1 MLSNK
6 SLALALCLTIT
17 GCAQT
22 PQNDAEGGH
31 WWSFGSD
38 KAATKDAVTQT
49 DAKPDAKP
57 AAGAKPA
64 APVTAAASAKPAAPV
79 AAAAAKPAA
88 PVAAAASAKPAAPV
102 AAAASAKPAALVA
115 ASAAPEA
122 KADTGSSWWPFSSKS
137 ADEKAADAKAD
148 LKADLKA
155 ATPAPA
161 AAPAAPVVAKT
172 DSETHWWWPFE
183 STSKPKPLAKVDVTN
198 VPMPDPKI
206 TQAWLDDY
214 EPRLRA
220 AIKDSNLQLERR
232 DNVLVVIAPVDGSYN
247 PKRPTMLLPVTLGP
261 FTRVAKAVEADP
273 KTAVL
278 VLGHVDA
285 TGSAPASQALTKER
299 AVSIASIF
307 SLSGLKQDRLML
319 RGMGDM
325 MPRAANDS
333 TQGRALNRRMEIMFT
348 QRTTML
354 ALLSKYN
361 SGKTPPVAEMVAVQ
375 DVPAPVAKAP
385 AKKAVAKKAA
395 AKPAAKKAPA
405 KPAAKKPAPAKAK
418 AKAAAPA
425 ANDQAKN

>member
-38 KAATKDAVTQT
+38 KAATKDAVTQA
-49 DAKPDAKP
+49 DAKPEAKPDAKP

-64 APVTAAASAKPAAPV
+64 APV
-79 AAAAAKPAA
+79 AAAAAAPAPA
-88 PVAAAASAKPAAPV
+88 PA
-102 AAAASAKPAALVA
+102 
-115 ASAAPEA
+115 A
-122 KADTGSSWWPFSSKS
+122 KADTGSSWWPFSSKT

-155 ATPAPA
+155 AEPAPT
-161 AAPAAPVVAKT
+161 VAKNDT
-172 DSETHWWWPFE
+172 ETHWWWPFE
-183 STSKPKPLAKVDVTN
+183 SKPKPLAKVDVTN

-247 PKRPTMLLPVTLGP
+247 PKRPAMLLPVTLGP

-285 TGSAPASQALTKER
+285 TGTAPASQALTKER
-299 AVSIASIF
+299 AQSIASIF

-319 RGMGDM
+319 RGMGDL

-333 TQGRALNRRMEIMFT
+333 NQGRALNRRMEIMFT

-354 ALLSKYN
+354 ALLSKYQ

-375 DVPAPVAKAP
+375 DVPAPAPAAKAP
-385 AKKAVAKKAA
+385 AKKAPAAKKAA

-418 AKAAAPA
+418 AAAP

>member
-38 KAATKDAVTQT
+38 KAATKDAVSQADT
-49 DAKPDAKP
+49 KPDAKP
-57 AAGAKPA
+57 AVAAK
-64 APVTAAASAKPAAPV
+64 APAPV
-79 AAAAAKPAA
+79 APAAAAPAQA
-88 PVAAAASAKPAAPV
+88 PV
-102 AAAASAKPAALVA
+102 
-115 ASAAPEA
+115 A
-122 KADTGSSWWPFSSKS
+122 KADTGSSWCPFSTK
-137 ADEKAADAKAD
+137 ADDAKAD

-155 ATPAPA
+155 ATPASGAPA
-161 AAPAAPVVAKT
+161 AAPAAAPAVAKT
-172 DSETHWWWPFE
+172 DTDTKWWWPFE
-183 STSKPKPLAKVDVTN
+183 SKPKPLAKVDVAN
-198 VPMPDPKI
+198 IPMPDPKI

-214 EPRLRA
+214 EPRLRL

-247 PKRPTMLLPVTLGP
+247 PKRPAMLLPVTLGP
-261 FTRVAKAVEADP
+261 FTRVAKAVEGDP

-285 TGSAPASQALTKER
+285 SGAEPVSQALTKER
-299 AVSIASIF
+299 AQSIASIF

-319 RGMGDM
+319 RGMGDL

-333 TQGRALNRRMEIMFT
+333 TQGRALNRRMEILFT

-361 SGKTPPVAEMVAVQ
+361 SANPPKAEMVAVQ
-375 DVPAPVAKAP
+375 DVPAPAAAPVKKAAAP
-385 AKKAVAKKAA
+385 AKKTVAKKAA

-405 KPAAKKPAPAKAK
+405 KPAAKKPAPAKA
-418 AKAAAPA
+418 AAPA
-425 ANDQAKN
+425 ATNDQAKN

>member
-1 MLSNK
+1 
-6 SLALALCLTIT
+6 LALALCLTIT

-38 KAATKDAVTQT
+38 KATTKDVATQT

-64 APVTAAASAKPAAPV
+64 APV
-79 AAAAAKPAA
+79 AAAAAPTPAPA
-88 PVAAAASAKPAAPV
+88 PV
-102 AAAASAKPAALVA
+102 
-115 ASAAPEA
+115 A
-122 KADTGSSWWPFSSKS
+122 KADTGSSWWPFSSKN
-137 ADEKAADAKAD
+137 ADDKAAVAKAD
-148 LKADLKA
+148 LKADVKA
-155 ATPAPA
+155 AEPAPA
-161 AAPAAPVVAKT
+161 VAKNDT
-172 DSETHWWWPFE
+172 ETHWWWPFE
-183 STSKPKPLAKVDVTN
+183 SKPKPLAKVDVTN

-247 PKRPTMLLPVTLGP
+247 PKRPEMLLPVTLGP

-285 TGSAPASQALTKER
+285 TGSAPASQALTKQR
-299 AVSIASIF
+299 AQSIASIF

-319 RGMGDM
+319 RGMGDL

-333 TQGRALNRRMEIMFT
+333 SQGRALNRRMEIMFT

-354 ALLSKYN
+354 ALLSKYQ

-375 DVPAPVAKAP
+375 DVPAPAAKATAKKAP
-385 AKKAVAKKAA
+385 AAKKATAKKAA
-395 AKPAAKKAPA
+395 AKPATKKAPA
-405 KPAAKKPAPAKAK
+405 KPAAKKAAPAKAK
-418 AKAAAPA
+418 AADP

>member
-1 MLSNK
+1 
-6 SLALALCLTIT
+6 A
-17 GCAQT
+17 
-22 PQNDAEGGH
+22 
-31 WWSFGSD
+31 
-38 KAATKDAVTQT
+38 
-49 DAKPDAKP
+49 P
-57 AAGAKPA
+57 APA
-64 APVTAAASAKPAAPV
+64 PAPAPV
-79 AAAAAKPAA
+79 
-88 PVAAAASAKPAAPV
+88 
-102 AAAASAKPAALVA
+102 
-115 ASAAPEA
+115 A

-148 LKADLKA
+148 LTADLKA

-161 AAPAAPVVAKT
+161 AAPAVAKNDT
-172 DSETHWWWPFE
+172 ETHWWWPFE
-183 STSKPKPLAKVDVTN
+183 SKPKPLAKVDVTN

-247 PKRPTMLLPVTLGP
+247 PKRPAMLLPVTLGP

-299 AVSIASIF
+299 AQSIASIF

-319 RGMGDM
+319 RGMGDL

-333 TQGRALNRRMEIMFT
+333 NQGRALNRRMEIMFT

-375 DVPAPVAKAP
+375 DVPAPAPVAKTA
-385 AKKAVAKKAA
+385 AKKAPVAKKAA

-418 AKAAAPA
+418 AATPA

>member
-49 DAKPDAKP
+49 DAKP
-57 AAGAKPA
+57 AAGAKP
-64 APVTAAASAKPAAPV
+64 VAPV
-79 AAAAAKPAA
+79 AAAAAAPA
-88 PVAAAASAKPAAPV
+88 PAAAAAPAPV
-102 AAAASAKPAALVA
+102 
-115 ASAAPEA
+115 A
-122 KADTGSSWWPFSSKS
+122 KADTGSSWWPFFSKS

-155 ATPAPA
+155 ATPAATPD
-161 AAPAAPVVAKT
+161 AAPAVAKT
-172 DSETHWWWPFE
+172 DTETKWWWPFE
-183 STSKPKPLAKVDVTN
+183 SKPKPLAKVDVTN

-232 DNVLVVIAPVDGSYN
+232 ENVLVVIAPVDGSYN
-247 PKRPTMLLPVTLGP
+247 PKRPAMLLPVTLGP
-261 FTRVAKAVEADP
+261 FTRVAKAVEGDP

-278 VLGHVDA
+278 VLGHVDTNGA
-285 TGSAPASQALTKER
+285 EPVSQALTRER
-299 AVSIASIF
+299 AQSIASIF
-307 SLSGLKQDRLML
+307 SLSGLKQDRLMM
-319 RGMGDM
+319 RGMGDL

-333 TQGRALNRRMEIMFT
+333 NQGRALNRRMEILFT

-361 SGKTPPVAEMVAVQ
+361 SGKPPVADMVAVQ
-375 DVPAPVAKAP
+375 TAPAPVPAPAAKKAAP
-385 AKKAVAKKAA
+385 AKKAPSKKAAAKPAAKKAA
-395 AKPAAKKAPA
+395 AKPAAKKA
-405 KPAAKKPAPAKAK
+405 AP
-418 AKAAAPA
+418 KAAAPA

>member
-38 KAATKDAVTQT
+38 KAATKDTVTQT

-64 APVTAAASAKPAAPV
+64 APV
-79 AAAAAKPAA
+79 AAAAAAPAPA
-88 PVAAAASAKPAAPV
+88 PAPA
-102 AAAASAKPAALVA
+102 
-115 ASAAPEA
+115 A
-122 KADTGSSWWPFSSKS
+122 KADTGSSWWPFSSKT

-155 ATPAPA
+155 AEPAPA
-161 AAPAAPVVAKT
+161 VAKNDT
-172 DSETHWWWPFE
+172 ETHWWWPFE
-183 STSKPKPLAKVDVTN
+183 SKPKPLAKVDVTN

-247 PKRPTMLLPVTLGP
+247 PKRPAMLLPVTLGP

-285 TGSAPASQALTKER
+285 TGTAPASQALTKER
-299 AVSIASIF
+299 AQSIASIF

-319 RGMGDM
+319 RGMGDL

-333 TQGRALNRRMEIMFT
+333 NQGRTLNRRMEIMFT

-354 ALLSKYN
+354 ALLSKYQ
-361 SGKTPPVAEMVAVQ
+361 SGKTPPAAEMVAVQ
-375 DVPAPVAKAP
+375 DVPAPAPAAKAP
-385 AKKAVAKKAA
+385 AKKAPAKKAA

-418 AKAAAPA
+418 AAAPA
-425 ANDQAKN
+425 TDQAKN

>member
-49 DAKPDAKP
+49 DAKPEAKPDAKP

-64 APVTAAASAKPAAPV
+64 APV
-79 AAAAAKPAA
+79 AAAAAPA
-88 PVAAAASAKPAAPV
+88 
-102 AAAASAKPAALVA
+102 
-115 ASAAPEA
+115 A
-122 KADTGSSWWPFSSKS
+122 KADTGSSWWPFSSKT

-155 ATPAPA
+155 AEPAPA
-161 AAPAAPVVAKT
+161 ATPAVVKNDT
-172 DSETHWWWPFE
+172 ETKWWWPFE
-183 STSKPKPLAKVDVTN
+183 SKPKPLAKVDVTN

-247 PKRPTMLLPVTLGP
+247 PKRPAMLLPVTLGP

-285 TGSAPASQALTKER
+285 TGTAPASQALTKER
-299 AVSIASIF
+299 AQSIASIF

-319 RGMGDM
+319 RGMGDL

-333 TQGRALNRRMEIMFT
+333 NQGRALNRRMEIMFT

-354 ALLSKYN
+354 ALLSKYQ

-375 DVPAPVAKAP
+375 DVPAPAPAAKAAAKKAP
-385 AKKAVAKKAA
+385 AAKKAA

-418 AKAAAPA
+418 AATP

>member
-79 AAAAAKPAA
+79 AAAPAPA
-88 PVAAAASAKPAAPV
+88 PVV
-102 AAAASAKPAALVA
+102 
-115 ASAAPEA
+115 

-137 ADEKAADAKAD
+137 TDEKAADAKAD

-161 AAPAAPVVAKT
+161 AAPAAPVIAKT

-261 FTRVAKAVEADP
+261 FTRVAK
-273 KTAVL
+273 
-278 VLGHVDA
+278 
-285 TGSAPASQALTKER
+285 
-299 AVSIASIF
+299 
-307 SLSGLKQDRLML
+307 DRK
-319 RGMGDM
+319 
-325 MPRAANDS
+325 S
-333 TQGRALNRRMEIMFT
+333 
-348 QRTTML
+348 
-354 ALLSKYN
+354 
-361 SGKTPPVAEMVAVQ
+361 VV
-375 DVPAPVAKAP
+375 
-385 AKKAVAKKAA
+385 
-395 AKPAAKKAPA
+395 
-405 KPAAKKPAPAKAK
+405 
-418 AKAAAPA
+418 
-425 ANDQAKN
+425 

>member
-1 MLSNK
+1 MFCKRLFNGSTRPSGFFSFCGYLMLSNK

-38 KAATKDAVTQT
+38 KAATKDAVTKT
-49 DAKPDAKP
+49 DAVPDAKP
-57 AAGAKPA
+57 
-64 APVTAAASAKPAAPV
+64 
-79 AAAAAKPAA
+79 
-88 PVAAAASAKPAAPV
+88 
-102 AAAASAKPAALVA
+102 
-115 ASAAPEA
+115 
-122 KADTGSSWWPFSSKS
+122 

-155 ATPAPA
+155 ADPTTPA
-161 AAPAAPVVAKT
+161 VAKT
-172 DSETHWWWPFE
+172 DTDTKWWWPFE
-183 STSKPKPLAKVDVTN
+183 SKPKPLAKVDVTN

-232 DNVLVVIAPVDGSYN
+232 ENVLVVIAPVDGSYN
-247 PKRPTMLLPVTLGP
+247 PKRPAMLLPVTLGP
-261 FTRVAKAVEADP
+261 FTRVAKAVEGDP

-278 VLGHVDA
+278 VLGHVDTNGA
-285 TGSAPASQALTKER
+285 EPASQALTRER
-299 AVSIASIF
+299 AQSIASIF
-307 SLSGLKQDRLML
+307 SLSGLKQDRLMM
-319 RGMGDM
+319 RGMGDL

-333 TQGRALNRRMEIMFT
+333 NQGRALNRRMEIMFT

-361 SGKTPPVAEMVAVQ
+361 SGKPPVAEMVAVQ
-375 DVPAPVAKAP
+375 TAPAPVPAPAAKKAAP
-385 AKKAVAKKAA
+385 AKKAPVKKAAVKPVAKKAA
-395 AKPAAKKAPA
+395 AKPAAKKAAPKA
-405 KPAAKKPAPAKAK
+405 DAPAT
-418 AKAAAPA
+418 
-425 ANDQAKN
+425 NDQAKN

>member
-38 KAATKDAVTQT
+38 KATTKDAVTQA
-49 DAKPDAKP
+49 DAKPEAKPDAKP

-64 APVTAAASAKPAAPV
+64 APV
-79 AAAAAKPAA
+79 AAAAAALTPA
-88 PVAAAASAKPAAPV
+88 PA
-102 AAAASAKPAALVA
+102 
-115 ASAAPEA
+115 A
-122 KADTGSSWWPFSSKS
+122 KADTGSSWWPFSSKT

-155 ATPAPA
+155 AEPAPA
-161 AAPAAPVVAKT
+161 VAKT
-172 DSETHWWWPFE
+172 DTETHWWWPFE
-183 STSKPKPLAKVDVTN
+183 SKPKPLAKVDVTN

-247 PKRPTMLLPVTLGP
+247 PKRPAMLLPVTLGP

-285 TGSAPASQALTKER
+285 TGTAPASQALTKER
-299 AVSIASIF
+299 AQSIASIF

-319 RGMGDM
+319 RGMGDL

-333 TQGRALNRRMEIMFT
+333 SQGRALNRRMEIMFT

-354 ALLSKYN
+354 ALLSKYQ

-375 DVPAPVAKAP
+375 DVPAPAPAAKAP
-385 AKKAVAKKAA
+385 AKKASTAKKAA

-405 KPAAKKPAPAKAK
+405 KPAAKKAAPAK

-425 ANDQAKN
+425 NDQAKN

>member
-17 GCAQT
+17 GCAQN
-22 PQNDAEGGH
+22 PQNDASGEH

-38 KAATKDAVTQT
+38 KAAAKDVT
-49 DAKPDAKP
+49 
-57 AAGAKPA
+57 
-64 APVTAAASAKPAAPV
+64 
-79 AAAAAKPAA
+79 
-88 PVAAAASAKPAAPV
+88 
-102 AAAASAKPAALVA
+102 
-115 ASAAPEA
+115 A
-122 KADTGSSWWPFSSKS
+122 KAD
-137 ADEKAADAKAD
+137 AKAADAKAD

-161 AAPAAPVVAKT
+161 AAPAVAKAESDT
-172 DSETHWWWPFE
+172 KWWWPFE
-183 STSKPKPLAKVDVTN
+183 SKPKPLNKVDVTN
-198 VPMPDPKI
+198 IPMPDPKI

-247 PKRPTMLLPVTLGP
+247 PKRPAMLLPVTLGP
-261 FTRVAKAVEADP
+261 FTRVAKAVEKDP

-278 VLGHVDA
+278 VLGHIDTVQN
-285 TGSAPASQALTKER
+285 QALTKER
-299 AVSIASIF
+299 AQSIASIF

-319 RGMGDM
+319 RGMGDL

-361 SGKTPPVAEMVAVQ
+361 SPNPPKPELVAVQ
-375 DVPAPVAKAP
+375 DVVAPAPVAKKAVAAKKTP
-385 AKKAVAKKAA
+385 AKKTAAKPAAKKAA
-395 AKPAAKKAPA
+395 AKPAAKKPVA
-405 KPAAKKPAPAKAK
+405 
-418 AKAAAPA
+418 AKAAAPAKKVA

>member
-79 AAAAAKPAA
+79 EAAAA
-88 PVAAAASAKPAAPV
+88 PV
-102 AAAASAKPAALVA
+102 
-115 ASAAPEA
+115 A

-155 ATPAPA
+155 ATPAPTA
-161 AAPAAPVVAKT
+161 TPAAPAIAKT

-183 STSKPKPLAKVDVTN
+183 SKPKPLAKVDVTN

-354 ALLSKYN
+354 ALLSKYS

-375 DVPAPVAKAP
+375 DVPAPAAVAKAP
-385 AKKAVAKKAA
+385 AKKAVAKKSA

-405 KPAAKKPAPAKAK
+405 KPVAKKPAPAKAK
-418 AKAAAPA
+418 VAAPV

>member
-49 DAKPDAKP
+49 DAKPDTKP
-57 AAGAKPA
+57 AADAKP
-64 APVTAAASAKPAAPV
+64 VAPV
-79 AAAAAKPAA
+79 AAAP
-88 PVAAAASAKPAAPV
+88 ASAPI
-102 AAAASAKPAALVA
+102 
-115 ASAAPEA
+115 A
-122 KADTGSSWWPFSSKS
+122 KADTGFNWWPFSAKS
-137 ADEKAADAKAD
+137 ADEKAAEAKAD
-148 LKADLKA
+148 LKADLQA
-155 ATPAPA
+155 ATPAP
-161 AAPAAPVVAKT
+161 VTKT
-172 DSETHWWWPFE
+172 DTEAHWWWPFD
-183 STSKPKPLAKVDVTN
+183 TKPKPLAKVDVTN
-198 VPMPDPKI
+198 VQMPDPKV

-247 PKRPTMLLPVTLGP
+247 PKRPAMLLPVTLGP

-285 TGSAPASQALTKER
+285 TGSAPASQALSKER
-299 AVSIASIF
+299 AQSIASIF

-319 RGMGDM
+319 RGMGDL

-333 TQGRALNRRMEIMFT
+333 SQGRALNRRMEIMFT

-354 ALLSKYN
+354 ALLSQYN

-375 DVPAPVAKAP
+375 DVPAPAPAAKAP
-385 AKKAVAKKAA
+385 AKKAPAKKAA
-395 AKPAAKKAPA
+395 AKPAAKSAAKKAPA

-418 AKAAAPA
+418 AAAPA
-425 ANDQAKN
+425 SNDQAKN

>member
-38 KAATKDAVTQT
+38 KAATKDPVAQT
-49 DAKPDAKP
+49 DAKPDTKPDAKP
-57 AAGAKPA
+57 AAGAKP
-64 APVTAAASAKPAAPV
+64 VEPV
-79 AAAAAKPAA
+79 AAAAAPA
-88 PVAAAASAKPAAPV
+88 PA
-102 AAAASAKPAALVA
+102 
-115 ASAAPEA
+115 A
-122 KADTGSSWWPFSSKS
+122 KADTGYSWWPFSTKS
-137 ADEKAADAKAD
+137 AEEKAADAKAD

-155 ATPAPA
+155 ATPASD
-161 AAPAAPVVAKT
+161 AAPVVAKT
-172 DSETHWWWPFE
+172 DSEPRWWWPFE
-183 STSKPKPLAKVDVTN
+183 SKPKPLAKVDVTN
-198 VPMPDPKI
+198 VQMPDPKI
-206 TQAWLDDY
+206 TQAWLDEY

-232 DNVLVVIAPVDGSYN
+232 ESTLVVIAPVDGSYN
-247 PKRPTMLLPVTLGP
+247 PKRPAMLLPVTLGP

-285 TGSAPASQALTKER
+285 TGSAPASQALSKER
-299 AVSIASIF
+299 AQSIASIF

-319 RGMGDM
+319 RGMGDL

-333 TQGRALNRRMEIMFT
+333 NQGRALNRRMEIMFT

-375 DVPAPVAKAP
+375 NVPAPAPAAKAP
-385 AKKAVAKKAA
+385 AKKATAKKAA
-395 AKPAAKKAPA
+395 AKPAAKKAAA
-405 KPAAKKPAPAKAK
+405 KPAAKKPATAK
-418 AKAAAPA
+418 AKAAPA
-425 ANDQAKN
+425 SNDQAKN

>member
-22 PQNDAEGGH
+22 PQNDADGGH

-38 KAATKDAVTQT
+38 KAAAKDAVTST
-49 DAKPDAKP
+49 DAKP

-64 APVTAAASAKPAAPV
+64 APV
-79 AAAAAKPAA
+79 AAAAAPAD
-88 PVAAAASAKPAAPV
+88 
-102 AAAASAKPAALVA
+102 
-115 ASAAPEA
+115 
-122 KADTGSSWWPFSSKS
+122 KADSGSSWWPFSSKG
-137 ADEKAADAKAD
+137 ADDKTADAKAD

-161 AAPAAPVVAKT
+161 AAPAVAKS

-183 STSKPKPLAKVDVTN
+183 SKPKPLAKVDVTN

-247 PKRPTMLLPVTLGP
+247 PKRPAMLLPVTLGP

-285 TGSAPASQALTKER
+285 TGTAPASQALSKER
-299 AVSIASIF
+299 AQSIASIF

-319 RGMGDM
+319 RGMGDL

-333 TQGRALNRRMEIMFT
+333 NQGRALNRRMEIMFT

-375 DVPAPVAKAP
+375 NVPAPAPAAAKAP
-385 AKKAVAKKAA
+385 AKKAAVAKKAA

-405 KPAAKKPAPAKAK
+405 KPAAKKVAPAKAK
-418 AKAAAPA
+418 AAASAS
-425 ANDQAKN
+425 DQAKN

>member
-49 DAKPDAKP
+49 DAKPDAKL

-64 APVTAAASAKPAAPV
+64 APVAAASAKPAAPL
-79 AAAAAKPAA
+79 AAASVKPAA
-88 PVAAAASAKPAAPV
+88 PVAAAPAPAPV
-102 AAAASAKPAALVA
+102 
-115 ASAAPEA
+115 A

-161 AAPAAPVVAKT
+161 APAAAVVAKT

-361 SGKTPPVAEMVAVQ
+361 SGKTLPVAEMVAVQ
-375 DVPAPVAKAP
+375 DVPAPAAAAKAP
-385 AKKAVAKKAA
+385 AKKAVAKKSA

-418 AKAAAPA
+418 AKAAAPV

>member
-38 KAATKDAVTQT
+38 KATTKDVVTQT

-64 APVTAAASAKPAAPV
+64 APVTAAAAPTPAPTPAPAPV
-79 AAAAAKPAA
+79 
-88 PVAAAASAKPAAPV
+88 
-102 AAAASAKPAALVA
+102 
-115 ASAAPEA
+115 A
-122 KADTGSSWWPFSSKS
+122 KADTGSSWWPFSSKN
-137 ADEKAADAKAD
+137 ADDKAAVAKAD
-148 LKADLKA
+148 LKADVKA
-155 ATPAPA
+155 AEPAPA
-161 AAPAAPVVAKT
+161 VAKNDT
-172 DSETHWWWPFE
+172 ETHWWWPFE
-183 STSKPKPLAKVDVTN
+183 SKPKPLAKVDVTN

-247 PKRPTMLLPVTLGP
+247 PKRPEMLLPVTLGP

-285 TGSAPASQALTKER
+285 TGSAPASQALTKQR
-299 AVSIASIF
+299 AQSIASIF

-319 RGMGDM
+319 RGMGDL

-333 TQGRALNRRMEIMFT
+333 SQGRALNRRMEIMFT

-354 ALLSKYN
+354 ALLSKYQ

-375 DVPAPVAKAP
+375 DVPAPAAKATAKKAP
-385 AKKAVAKKAA
+385 AAKKATAKKAA
-395 AKPAAKKAPA
+395 AKPATKKAPA
-405 KPAAKKPAPAKAK
+405 KPAAKKAAPAKAK
-418 AKAAAPA
+418 VADP

>member
-38 KAATKDAVTQT
+38 KASTKDALTQADT
-49 DAKPDAKP
+49 KPEAKPDAKPDAKP

-64 APVTAAASAKPAAPV
+64 APV
-79 AAAAAKPAA
+79 AAAAAA
-88 PVAAAASAKPAAPV
+88 PASAPA
-102 AAAASAKPAALVA
+102 PA
-115 ASAAPEA
+115 A

-155 ATPAPA
+155 ADPAPA
-161 AAPAAPVVAKT
+161 VAKT
-172 DSETHWWWPFE
+172 DTETHWWWPFE
-183 STSKPKPLAKVDVTN
+183 SKPKPLAKVDVTN

-247 PKRPTMLLPVTLGP
+247 PKRPAMLLPVTLGP

-285 TGSAPASQALTKER
+285 TGTAPASQALTKER
-299 AVSIASIF
+299 AQSIASIF

-319 RGMGDM
+319 RGMGDL

-333 TQGRALNRRMEIMFT
+333 SQGRALNRRMEIMFT

-354 ALLSKYN
+354 ALLSKYQ

-375 DVPAPVAKAP
+375 DVPAPAPAAKAP
-385 AKKAVAKKAA
+385 AKKASTAKKAA

-405 KPAAKKPAPAKAK
+405 KPAAKKAAPAK

-425 ANDQAKN
+425 NDQAKN

>member
-38 KAATKDAVTQT
+38 KAATKDAVSQT

-64 APVTAAASAKPAAPV
+64 APV
-79 AAAAAKPAA
+79 AAAAAPAPAPAPA
-88 PVAAAASAKPAAPV
+88 PV
-102 AAAASAKPAALVA
+102 
-115 ASAAPEA
+115 A

-148 LKADLKA
+148 LTADLKA

-161 AAPAAPVVAKT
+161 AAPAVAKNDT
-172 DSETHWWWPFE
+172 ETHWWWPFE
-183 STSKPKPLAKVDVTN
+183 SKPKPLAKVDVTN

-247 PKRPTMLLPVTLGP
+247 PKRPAMLLPVTLGP

-299 AVSIASIF
+299 AQSIASIF

-319 RGMGDM
+319 RGMGDL

-333 TQGRALNRRMEIMFT
+333 NQGRALNRRMEIMFT

-375 DVPAPVAKAP
+375 DVPAPAPVAKTA
-385 AKKAVAKKAA
+385 AKKAPVAKKAA

-418 AKAAAPA
+418 AATPA

>member
-1 MLSNK
+1 
-6 SLALALCLTIT
+6 LALALCLTIT

-38 KAATKDAVTQT
+38 KAATKDVVTQT
-49 DAKPDAKP
+49 EAKPDAKP
-57 AAGAKPA
+57 AVG
-64 APVTAAASAKPAAPV
+64 AKPAAPV
-79 AAAAAKPAA
+79 AAAPA
-88 PVAAAASAKPAAPV
+88 PA
-102 AAAASAKPAALVA
+102 
-115 ASAAPEA
+115 A

-137 ADEKAADAKAD
+137 TDEKAADAKAAD

-161 AAPAAPVVAKT
+161 AAPAVAKT

-183 STSKPKPLAKVDVTN
+183 SKPKPLSKVDVTN

-247 PKRPTMLLPVTLGP
+247 PKRPAMLLPVTLGP

-285 TGSAPASQALTKER
+285 TGTAPASQALSRER
-299 AVSIASIF
+299 AQSIASIF

-319 RGMGDM
+319 RGMGDL

-361 SGKTPPVAEMVAVQ
+361 SGKTPPVAELVAVQ
-375 DVPAPVAKAP
+375 NVPAPAPAAKAAAKKAP
-385 AKKAVAKKAA
+385 AAKKAA

-405 KPAAKKPAPAKAK
+405 KPAAKKTAPAK

-425 ANDQAKN
+425 NDQAKN

>member
-38 KAATKDAVTQT
+38 KSAAKDAVTQT
-49 DAKPDAKP
+49 DAKP

-64 APVTAAASAKPAAPV
+64 AP
-79 AAAAAKPAA
+79 AAAAAPAPAAAA
-88 PVAAAASAKPAAPV
+88 PV
-102 AAAASAKPAALVA
+102 
-115 ASAAPEA
+115 A
-122 KADTGSSWWPFSSKS
+122 KADTGSSWWPFSTKS

-155 ATPAPA
+155 ADPATPA
-161 AAPAAPVVAKT
+161 VAKT
-172 DSETHWWWPFE
+172 DTEAKWWWPFE
-183 STSKPKPLAKVDVTN
+183 SKPKPLAKVDVTN

-232 DNVLVVIAPVDGSYN
+232 ENVLVVIAPVDGSYN
-247 PKRPTMLLPVTLGP
+247 PKRPAMLLPVTLGP
-261 FTRVAKAVEADP
+261 FTRVAKAVEGDP

-278 VLGHVDA
+278 VLGHVDTNGA
-285 TGSAPASQALTKER
+285 EPASQALTKER
-299 AVSIASIF
+299 AQSIASIF

-319 RGMGDM
+319 RGMGDL

-333 TQGRALNRRMEIMFT
+333 NQGRALNRRMEILFT

-354 ALLSKYN
+354 ALLNKYN
-361 SGKTPPVAEMVAVQ
+361 SGKPPVAEMVAVQ
-375 DVPAPVAKAP
+375 TAPAPVPAPA
-385 AKKAVAKKAA
+385 AKKATAAKKAPAKKAA
-395 AKPAAKKAPA
+395 AKPAAKKAAA
-405 KPAAKKPAPAKAK
+405 KPAAKKPAPKAD
-418 AKAAAPA
+418 APA
-425 ANDQAKN
+425 ANEQAKN

>member
-57 AAGAKPA
+57 AAKPA
-64 APVTAAASAKPAAPV
+64 AGAKPAAPV
-79 AAAAAKPAA
+79 AAAAAPA
-88 PVAAAASAKPAAPV
+88 PA
-102 AAAASAKPAALVA
+102 
-115 ASAAPEA
+115 A
-122 KADTGSSWWPFSSKS
+122 KADTGSSWWPFSSKT

-155 ATPAPA
+155 AEPAPA
-161 AAPAAPVVAKT
+161 PAVAKSDT
-172 DSETHWWWPFE
+172 ETHWWWPFE
-183 STSKPKPLAKVDVTN
+183 SKPKPLAKVDVTN

-247 PKRPTMLLPVTLGP
+247 PKRPAMLLPVTLGP

-285 TGSAPASQALTKER
+285 TGTAPASQALTKER
-299 AVSIASIF
+299 AQSIASIF

-319 RGMGDM
+319 RGMGDL

-333 TQGRALNRRMEIMFT
+333 NQGRALNRRMEIMFT

-354 ALLSKYN
+354 ALLSKYQ
-361 SGKTPPVAEMVAVQ
+361 SGKTPPAAEMVAVQ
-375 DVPAPVAKAP
+375 NVPAPAPAAKAP
-385 AKKAVAKKAA
+385 AKKAPAAKKAA

-418 AKAAAPA
+418 AAAP